1 MLRYHLTHT
10 RMATR
15 KRKQNGSNVLL
26 RMRKLEPSYIAVDNV
41 KWRNSHCGKLVWWF
55 LKKLKIELPHHQTIL
70 HPIMCPKELYS
81 TVIQIKT
88 YATGT
93 SLVVQCFQ
101 DSMLTMQE
109 TQFWSLVRE
118 LRSYFPYAVR
128 CTEKKHHI
136 HSSFGHNSQKVAVSQ
151 SPSMDEWINKRRY
164 IHVQYIIIQP

>member
-1 MLRYHLTHT
+1 MKKYPLWKTSLVVPQKAENRTT
-10 RMATR
+10 TSP
-15 KRKQNGSNVLL
+15 SN
-26 RMRKLEPSYIAVDNV
+26 
-41 KWRNSHCGKLVWWF
+41 F
-55 LKKLKIELPHHQTIL
+55 QT
-70 HPIMCPKELYS
+70 
-81 TVIQIKT
+81 KT

-101 DSMLTMQE
+101 DSMLPMQE
-109 TQFWSLVRE
+109 TQFWSLVKE